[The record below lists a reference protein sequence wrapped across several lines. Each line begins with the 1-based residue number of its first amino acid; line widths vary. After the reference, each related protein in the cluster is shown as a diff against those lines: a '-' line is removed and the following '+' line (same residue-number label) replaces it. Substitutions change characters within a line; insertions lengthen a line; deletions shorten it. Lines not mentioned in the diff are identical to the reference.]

1 MSTADERAVGAAYAA
16 SIDQNVTIDTD
27 GPTNRR
33 LINISSAIFAKA
45 ELDRSDIVYRIK
57 IVDDDKINAFSLP
70 GGYIYIYRGLYDK
83 LGSDDAA
90 LAAVISHETSHIV
103 LRHVVK
109 QISNSQ
115 DKGMLATLLALVTRS
130 NAVAS
135 VGNAAVSLDAL
146 HYTREDEYQAD
157 RYGERYM
164 YLAGYNAAGMVRTL
178 RLVHD
183 AEQGH
188 NTSQASFEK
197 DHPLDAN
204 RELRA
209 IEQDREL
216 IANRGVYISKNYDA
230 KGDQTAAAKNDVDY
244 EDLVRKTDPDFVV
257 VGAVASSSSRDSGT
271 PK

>member
-1 MSTADERAVGAAYAA
+1 MGAAYAA

-33 LINISSAIFAKA
+33 LINVSSAIFAKA

-83 LGSDDAA
+83 LGADDDA

-130 NAVAS
+130 NAVAT

-146 HYTREDEYQAD
+146 HYSREDEYQAD

-178 RLVHD
+178 RLVHST
-183 AEQGH
+183 EQGQS
-188 NTSQASFEK
+188 TSEAAFEK

-216 IANRGVYISKNYDA
+216 IANRGVYISKDYNP
-230 KGDQTAAAKNDVDY
+230 KGDQTAAANNGLNY
-244 EDLVRKTDPDFVV
+244 QELVRKTDPEFAV
-257 VGAVASSSSRDSGT
+257 VGAEASGATPGSGGDSGT